1 MKRWS
6 RWSQLA
12 GISGVV
18 LLSTLLTA
26 ANQALALTNE
36 QIAER
41 LRSVP
46 VFAITTADGVPLVNQ
61 ISQDGETVAV
71 TDLYISWRDAEAF
84 IEELQAVNPELAEQ
98 VSVRPLSLADVF
110 NVVINGSDQP
120 NVPRFSIVPMQEE
133 VAAAQTL
140 MAEQGE
146 AAAEFNGV
154 PLYYAEATGSDGGY
168 LTITQGEQ
176 RVIPL
181 YFEQEGIDSLLSR
194 VSQENPGLAN
204 SMEIQV
210 TTLESLIGVLLNSEN
225 DPELNNIFL
234 VPMVDSLEYIQE
246 TQGGAAP
253 AQPDA
258 APAE

>member
-1 MKRWS
+1 M
-6 RWSQLA
+6 
-12 GISGVV
+12 V
-18 LLSTLLTA
+18 LLTTLLTA

-36 QIAER
+36 QVAER

-61 ISQDGETVAV
+61 VSEDGETIAV

-84 IEELQAVNPELAEQ
+84 IEELQAANPELAEQ
-98 VSVRPLSLADVF
+98 VAVRPLSLADVF
-110 NVVINGSDQP
+110 NVIVNESDQP
-120 NVPRFSIVPMQEE
+120 NVPRFSIIPMQAE
-133 VAAAQTL
+133 VTAAQTIV
-140 MAEQGE
+140 AEQGGSTE
-146 AAAEFNGV
+146 EFSGV
-154 PLYYAEATGSDGGY
+154 PLYYAEATGNEGGY

-181 YFEQEGIDSLLSR
+181 YFEQEGIDGLLSR

-204 SMEIQV
+204 SMEVQV
-210 TTLESLIGVLLNSEN
+210 TTLESVIGVLLNSEN

-234 VPMVDSLEYIQE
+234 VPMVDSLEYIQQN
-246 TQGGAAP
+246 QGGAPPAAP
-253 AQPDA
+253 V